1 MFTYVVY
8 CFQIFFVVLEV
19 IVLLYMIQSLFY
31 MGELVNYFLVMLM
44 YPMLYPVQK
53 LMRCSV
59 LGTFSVDL
67 SPYILLVILNYLG
80 NMCDYLLK

>member
-19 IVLLYMIQSLFY
+19 IVLLYMSQSLFY